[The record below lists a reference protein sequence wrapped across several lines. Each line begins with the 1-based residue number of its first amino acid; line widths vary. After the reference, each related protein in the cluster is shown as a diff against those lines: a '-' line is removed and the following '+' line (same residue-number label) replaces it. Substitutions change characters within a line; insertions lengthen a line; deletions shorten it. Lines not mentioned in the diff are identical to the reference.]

1 MDADAL
7 FTGWDPIIRILVVGA
22 AAYLA
27 LVIVLR
33 ASGKRTL
40 SKLNAFDL
48 VVTVAIGSTFSS
60 ILTSKDLALAEGVAA
75 LALLVGLQYA
85 VTFLSVR
92 IKGIDRLVKSEPTLL
107 LKDGEPLPGALRQ
120 QRVTEE
126 ELRAAIRTSG
136 GAELSDAAFVVLESD
151 GSLSAVLK
159 S

>member
-7 FTGWDPIIRILVVGA
+7 FTGWDPIVRILVVGT
-22 AAYLA
+22 AAYVA

-92 IKGIDRLVKSEPTLL
+92 IGAVDRLVKSEPSLL

-120 QRVTEE
+120 QRVTQE

-151 GSLSAVLK
+151 GTLSAVLK
-159 S
+159 G

>member
-1 MDADAL
+1 MDAEAL
-7 FTGWDPIIRILVVGA
+7 FTGWDPIIRILVVGT
-22 AAYLA
+22 AAYFA
-27 LVIVLR
+27 LVVVLR

-92 IKGIDRLVKSEPTLL
+92 IKGIDQLVKSEPTLL

-120 QRVTEE
+120 QRVTQD

-136 GAELSDAAFVVLESD
+136 GADLADAAFVVLESD

-159 S
+159 G

>member
-22 AAYLA
+22 AAYFA
-27 LVIVLR
+27 LVVVLR

-92 IKGIDRLVKSEPTLL
+92 VKGIDKLVKSEPSLL
-107 LKDGEPLPGALRQ
+107 LKDGKPLPGALRQ
-120 QRVTEE
+120 QRVTQE
-126 ELRAAIRTSG
+126 ELLAAIRTSG
-136 GAELSDAAFVVLESD
+136 GAQLSDAAFVVLESD

-159 S
+159 G

>member
-7 FTGWDPIIRILVVGA
+7 FTGWDPILRILVVGT
-22 AAYLA
+22 AAYVA

-48 VVTVAIGSTFSS
+48 VVTVAIGSTFSA

-92 IKGIDRLVKSEPTLL
+92 IGAVDRLVKSEPTLL
-107 LKDGEPLPGALRQ
+107 LNDGEPLAGALRQ
-120 QRVTEE
+120 QRVTQE
-126 ELRAAIRTSG
+126 ELLAAIRTSG

-151 GSLSAVLK
+151 GTLSAVLK
-159 S
+159 G

>member
-1 MDADAL
+1 MDVDAL
-7 FTGWDPIIRILVVGA
+7 FTGWDPIIRILVVGT
-22 AAYLA
+22 AAYVA
-27 LVIVLR
+27 LVVVLR
-33 ASGKRTL
+33 TSGKRTL

-48 VVTVAIGSTFSS
+48 VVTVAIGSTFSA

-92 IKGIDRLVKSEPTLL
+92 IGAVDRLVKSEPTLL
-107 LKDGEPLPGALRQ
+107 LKDGAPLTGALRQ
-120 QRVTEE
+120 QRVTQEE
-126 ELRAAIRTSG
+126 VRAAIRTSG

-159 S
+159 G

>member
-22 AAYLA
+22 AAYFA
-27 LVIVLR
+27 LVVVLR

-92 IKGIDRLVKSEPTLL
+92 IKGIDKLVKSEPSLL
-107 LKDGEPLPGALRQ
+107 LKDGKPLPGALRQ
-120 QRVTEE
+120 QRVTQE
-126 ELRAAIRTSG
+126 ELLAAIRTSG
-136 GAELSDAAFVVLESD
+136 GAQLSDAAFVVLESD

-159 S
+159 D

>member
-27 LVIVLR
+27 LVVVLR

-92 IKGIDRLVKSEPTLL
+92 IKGIDRLVKSEPSLL
-107 LKDGEPLPGALRQ
+107 LKDGQPLPGALRQ
-120 QRVTEE
+120 QRVTQE

-151 GSLSAVLK
+151 GTLSAVLK
-159 S
+159 R